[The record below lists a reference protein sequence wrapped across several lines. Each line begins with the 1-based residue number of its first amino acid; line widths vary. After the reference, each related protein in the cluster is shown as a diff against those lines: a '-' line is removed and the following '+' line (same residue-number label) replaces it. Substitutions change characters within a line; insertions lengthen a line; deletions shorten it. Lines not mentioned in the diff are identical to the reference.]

1 MPAAESGPAQCG
13 HRRLMPRYK
22 MIVMTKPVEGREEA
36 YNDWYQNTHLRELVA
51 LPGIRSARRYRRAH
65 SLVAGDSYPYMAIY
79 EIEADDLDAVVAGI
93 IEASGSGGIWMSDAI
108 DLGDKYAVIYE
119 EFGAEVSAPGE

>member
-1 MPAAESGPAQCG
+1 
-13 HRRLMPRYK
+13 MPRYK
-22 MIVMTKPVEGREEA
+22 MVVLSKPVEGREQA
-36 YNDWYQNTHLRELVA
+36 YNDWYQDIHLGEMVA
-51 LPGIRSARRYRRAH
+51 LPGIRSARRYRRALN
-65 SLVAGDSYPYMAIY
+65 LVAGDSYPYMAIY

-119 EFGAEVSAPGE
+119 EFGAEVSVPEA

>member
-1 MPAAESGPAQCG
+1 M
-13 HRRLMPRYK
+13 HHYK
-22 MIVMTKPVEGREEA
+22 MVVLSKPVAGREEA
-36 YNDWYQNTHLRELVA
+36 YNDWYQNTHLGELVA
-51 LPGIRSARRYRRAH
+51 LPGIRSARRYRRARN
-65 SLVAGDSYPYMAIY
+65 LVEGESYPYMAIY

-119 EFGAEVSAPGE
+119 AFGAEVCAPDT